1 MFHSRLPKMAL
12 DGNFLAYYFTE
23 KTTCIKGL
31 CHKSFQ
37 IMLNYIMR
45 NSTYTQEKVISAS
58 VKTLQIKIFPL
69 SPTMLFTLRSVC
81 MSRVAPLGNEVSTAI
96 KNVPYRHQTI
106 KFAVGA
112 IMEPLQSLESQY
124 SDWYFA
130 FEKS

>member
-12 DGNFLAYYFTE
+12 DGNFLAFCFTE

-37 IMLNYIMR
+37 IMR

-69 SPTMLFTLRSVC
+69 SPAMLFTL
-81 MSRVAPLGNEVSTAI
+81 
-96 KNVPYRHQTI
+96 
-106 KFAVGA
+106 
-112 IMEPLQSLESQY
+112 
-124 SDWYFA
+124 
-130 FEKS
+130 

>member
-12 DGNFLAYYFTE
+12 DGNFLAFYFSE

-31 CHKSFQ
+31 RHKSFQ

-69 SPTMLFTLRSVC
+69 SPAMLFTLRSVC
-81 MSRVAPLGNEVSTAI
+81 MSSVAPLGSEVV

-106 KFAVGA
+106 KFAVEA
-112 IMEPLQSLESQY
+112 IMEPLQSLEISVLRLV
-124 SDWYFA
+124 FCV
-130 FEKS
+130 